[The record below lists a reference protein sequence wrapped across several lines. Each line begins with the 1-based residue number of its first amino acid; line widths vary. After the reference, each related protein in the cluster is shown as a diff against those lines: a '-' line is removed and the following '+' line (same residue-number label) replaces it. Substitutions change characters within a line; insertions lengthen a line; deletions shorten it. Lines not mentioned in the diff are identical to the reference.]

1 MSDFKAWLEAYQPK
15 HLPKGPMGEAISYAI
30 GQRDALTK
38 FLTNARIPVDNNASE
53 NALRA
58 AGPRP
63 EELAVRRARRGWRE
77 RRRPLLARHDLRGE
91 RVNPAA
97 YIADALLRMQ
107 TYLAS
112 RINELLP
119 HRWKRQH
126 LSDCLIRSGWVE
138 HW

>member
-63 EELAVRRARRGWRE
+63 EELAVRR
-77 RRRPLLARHDLRGE
+77 HDEAGE
-91 RVNPAA
+91 NVAG
-97 YIADALLRMQ
+97 LFSLVM
-107 TYLAS
+107 TCEAS
-112 RINELLP
+112 
-119 HRWKRQH
+119 
-126 LSDCLIRSGWVE
+126 G
-138 HW
+138 